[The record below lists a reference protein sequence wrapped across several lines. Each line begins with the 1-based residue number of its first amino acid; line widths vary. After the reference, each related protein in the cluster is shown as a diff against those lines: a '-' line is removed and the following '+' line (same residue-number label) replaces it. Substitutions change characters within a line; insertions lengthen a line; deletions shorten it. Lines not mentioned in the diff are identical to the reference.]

1 MKSGDHGNSHF
12 AEEIAPVASAPG
24 PFLLRCTVTLGTH
37 RHRQARNTMP
47 FSGGVAPQW
56 GASVLISSPGLSFFI
71 ARAYGRLPMAY
82 YWLTPPS
89 RAVFFL
95 SVLLAVLALLVRY
108 AHIAIPVVSH
118 YPFETLLVGFLLL
131 LAGNLFKGF

>member
-1 MKSGDHGNSHF
+1 M
-12 AEEIAPVASAPG
+12 
-24 PFLLRCTVTLGTH
+24 
-37 RHRQARNTMP
+37 
-47 FSGGVAPQW
+47 
-56 GASVLISSPGLSFFI
+56 
-71 ARAYGRLPMAY
+71 
-82 YWLTPPS
+82 TPPS

-108 AHIAIPVVSH
+108 AHIAIPIVSH

>member
-24 PFLLRCTVTLGTH
+24 PFLLRCTVTLGAH

-71 ARAYGRLPMAY
+71 ARAFRVAQMHGP
-82 YWLTPPS
+82 WS
-89 RAVFFL
+89 FV
-95 SVLLAVLALLVRY
+95 
-108 AHIAIPVVSH
+108 PVSK
-118 YPFETLLVGFLLL
+118 Y
-131 LAGNLFKGF
+131 